1 MRLNRIDYATGQISE
16 KLYRFGNIC
25 FTLAGVYYFNLWIF
39 VILMI
44 LGPVYFW

>member
-16 KLYRFGNIC
+16 KLYHFGNIC

-44 LGPVYFW
+44 LGPVCFW